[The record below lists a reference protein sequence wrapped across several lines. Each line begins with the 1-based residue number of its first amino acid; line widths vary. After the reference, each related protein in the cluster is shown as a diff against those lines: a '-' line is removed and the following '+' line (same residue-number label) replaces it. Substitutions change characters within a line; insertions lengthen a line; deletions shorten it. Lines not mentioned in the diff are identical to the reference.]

1 MGITFDSKEE
11 KIENIYWCYGSY
23 IEQDGEKKL
32 LPLFIGNVLEMLRRQ
47 DRDHK
52 ENGLDYDRTFYVDR
66 YIEVVYAWDDVNTAL
81 QGQPDEAI
89 DIIYSFL

>member
-1 MGITFDSKEE
+1 MTNQPTREE

-32 LPLFIGNVLEMLRRQ
+32 LPLFIGNVLDVLRRQ

-52 ENGLDYDRTFYVDR
+52 ENGLDYDRQFYTER
-66 YIEVVYAWDDVNTAL
+66 YVEVVYAWDDVNTAL
-81 QGQPDEAI
+81 QGQPDECI
-89 DIIYSFL
+89 DLIYNFL